1 MAIYSFRLAPI
12 GKTTQERPFMAA
24 AHVKYI
30 CRKRALTVAM
40 AARMPEAP
48 SRAARWFKAEENKD
62 RKNARVADKM
72 IMALPREL
80 SLTEQTALV
89 YGFAEAVTEG
99 KAPWFAAIH
108 AQGKDKANPHC
119 HLIVRDRDILTGRRV
134 AMFSAGPKE
143 IKQRAAK
150 GEKPPV
156 TLRQLRIMWEQ
167 WVNAALQYAGRP
179 ERVDHRSL
187 KDQGIKRTPQI
198 HEGPNIRAMHERGVR
213 PVSKERIRRN
223 SPNRKKGTPAQR
235 TVRYSEI
242 DRGMTRVEY
251 NAALRRSGRV
261 TLVDRLHARRTGSL
275 PEPRNVPSRTDRSR
289 GR

>member
-1 MAIYSFRLAPI
+1 MAIYSFRLSPI
-12 GKTTQERPFMAA
+12 GKTTQKRPFTAA

-30 CRKRALTVAM
+30 CRKQAMTLTL

-48 SRAARWFKAEENKD
+48 SRAVRWFKAEENKD

-80 SLTEQTALV
+80 STGEQSALV

-119 HLIVRDRDILTGRRV
+119 HLIVRDRDIVTGRRV
-134 AMFSAGPKE
+134 VMFSAGPKE
-143 IKQRAAK
+143 IKERAAK
-150 GEKPPV
+150 GEKPPT
-156 TLRQLRIMWEQ
+156 TLRQLRMMWEQ
-167 WVNAALQYAGRP
+167 WVNATLKYAGRS

-187 KDQGIKRTPQI
+187 KDQGVKRTPQI
-198 HEGPNIRAMHERGVR
+198 HEGPNIRAMHARGVR
-213 PVSKERIRRN
+213 PVSKEQVRRN
-223 SPNRKKGTPAQR
+223 SPYRKKGTPSQR
-235 TVRYSEI
+235 TVRYADI

-251 NAALRRSGRV
+251 NAALRRAGRV
-261 TLVDRLHARRTGSL
+261 SIADRLHARHNTSL
-275 PEPRNVPSRTDRSR
+275 PRFRDVPRRKDRSR
-289 GR
+289 DR